1 MQTSNNND
9 LLYLSASYSLNIDY
23 NHEILQP
30 LFGRRKIFSTFTYR
44 KKEPKFRIVSDEVDN
59 FKREICIDSDASF
72 LELHDAILDSVGFSK
87 DQMTSFFI
95 CDDDWEKKTEIT
107 LMDMGKDSDEDT
119 WIMASTKLSDLIED
133 EGQRLVFVFDYMTDR
148 MFFME
153 LKEIEPG
160 KDLETP
166 VCTRK
171 EGNPPQQTMDF
182 EELEKKNA
190 ANNSSDFDETFY
202 GDETFD
208 PSELDEEGF
217 ADLNMDDEY
226 NNM

>member
-1 MQTSNNND
+1 
-9 LLYLSASYSLNIDY
+9 
-23 NHEILQP
+23 
-30 LFGRRKIFSTFTYR
+30 
-44 KKEPKFRIVSDEVDN
+44 
-59 FKREICIDSDASF
+59 
-72 LELHDAILDSVGFSK
+72 
-87 DQMTSFFI
+87 
-95 CDDDWEKKTEIT
+95 
-107 LMDMGKDSDEDT
+107 MDMGKDSDEDT

-182 EELEKKNA
+182 EELEKRMSRIILPTSMKPFTEMKPSIPR
-190 ANNSSDFDETFY
+190 NSTKK
-202 GDETFD
+202 
-208 PSELDEEGF
+208 
-217 ADLNMDDEY
+217 DLPI
-226 NNM
+226 

>member
-1 MQTSNNND
+1 MI
-9 LLYLSASYSLNIDY
+9 Y
-23 NHEILQP
+23 
-30 LFGRRKIFSTFTYR
+30 
-44 KKEPKFRIVSDEVDN
+44 KFRIVSDEVDN

-119 WIMASTKLSDLIED
+119 WIMASTKISDLIED

-182 EELEKKNA
+182 EELEKKNV

-208 PSELDEEGF
+208 PSELDEERF

>member
-1 MQTSNNND
+1 MI
-9 LLYLSASYSLNIDY
+9 Y
-23 NHEILQP
+23 
-30 LFGRRKIFSTFTYR
+30 
-44 KKEPKFRIVSDEVDN
+44 KFRIVSDEVDN

-133 EGQRLVFVFDYMTDR
+133 EGQRLVFCIRLHDR
-148 MFFME
+148 SHVFME

-160 KDLETP
+160 K
-166 VCTRK
+166 R
-171 EGNPPQQTMDF
+171 F
-182 EELEKKNA
+182 R
-190 ANNSSDFDETFY
+190 
-202 GDETFD
+202 D
-208 PSELDEEGF
+208 PGLHT
-217 ADLNMDDEY
+217 
-226 NNM
+226 